1 MSAEAGRAADE
12 RRGVPPRILLYVVL
26 GPPIAWS
33 LHFGVLYF
41 VVAAVCG
48 AGGSAVLLPIGVA
61 TVVAVAASAGA
72 GMLARRRWVAA
83 GSGSEAVRLFLAMG
97 MLGAALFTGLIVLE
111 ALPPLFL
118 PPCPPVDG

>member
-1 MSAEAGRAADE
+1 MPL
-12 RRGVPPRILLYVVL
+12 GVLLYAVL

-48 AGGSAVLLPIGVA
+48 AGGSAVLLPIGLA
-61 TVVAVAASAGA
+61 TVVAAGASAA
-72 GMLARRRWVAA
+72 GGLVARRWWAEAR
-83 GSGSEAVRLFLAMG
+83 SGSEAVRLFLAMG
-97 MLGAALFTGLIVLE
+97 ILGAAFFTGLIVLE

-118 PPCPPVDG
+118 PPCPPANG